1 MTVSTAILRGSKAKG
16 AGIAVDLND
25 KIRRLSPT
33 QRNKVV
39 GPRQREQSA
48 HNGHCESTCYHPLL
62 LFNREGNLPTG
73 TDWSIGRFEI
83 GEAKPKS

>member
-1 MTVSTAILRGSKAKG
+1 MTVLTVMRGSKAKG
-16 AGIAVDLND
+16 AGIAVGVND

-48 HNGHCESTCYHPLL
+48 HNGHCQSTCYH
-62 LFNREGNLPTG
+62 RCCC
-73 TDWSIGRFEI
+73 SIVKATCRQGQI
-83 GEAKPKS
+83 GL